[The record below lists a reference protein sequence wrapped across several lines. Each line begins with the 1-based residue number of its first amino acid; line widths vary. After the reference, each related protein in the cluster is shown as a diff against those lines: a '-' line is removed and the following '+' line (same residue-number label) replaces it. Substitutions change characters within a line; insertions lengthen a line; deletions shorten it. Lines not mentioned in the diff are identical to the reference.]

1 MIPGMN
7 PKKMKQMMK
16 QLGMTMEN
24 IEDVERV
31 VVYTPNGNY
40 VFEPAEVVAT
50 TMQGVTTYQIN
61 GEPRFEPAEITIP
74 AEDVALVME
83 QTGVSEEKA
92 LAALKVNNGDIA
104 EAIISLTS
112 P

>member
-16 QLGMTMEN
+16 QLGMKMEN

-31 VVYTPNGNY
+31 VVHTPKGNY

-61 GEPRFEPAEITIP
+61 GEPQFEPAELTIP
-74 AEDVALVME
+74 EGDVALVME
-83 QTGVSEEKA
+83 QTGVSEEEA
-92 LAALKVNNGDIA
+92 LAALKTNNGDIA

>member
-31 VVYTPNGNY
+31 VVYTPRGNY
-40 VFEPAEVVAT
+40 IFDQAEVVAT
-50 TMQGVTTYQIN
+50 TMQGVTTYQLN
-61 GEPRFEPAEITIP
+61 GELRFEPAAITIP
-74 AEDVALVME
+74 EEDVALVAE
-83 QTGVSEEKA
+83 QTGVSADEARE
-92 LAALKVNNGDIA
+92 ALKAKNGDIA

>member
-1 MIPGMN
+1 MN

-31 VVYTPNGNY
+31 VVYTPRGNY
-40 VFEPAEVVAT
+40 IFDQAEVVAT
-50 TMQGVTTYQIN
+50 TMQGVTTYQLN
-61 GEPRFEPAEITIP
+61 GELRFEPAAITIP
-74 AEDVALVME
+74 EEDVALVAE
-83 QTGVSEEKA
+83 QTGVSADEARE
-92 LAALKVNNGDIA
+92 ALKAKNGDIA